1 MPDSRNHLFSQE
13 ADYFENF
20 YLRSDFN
27 SFIEESSVK
36 AHKSSATNYIS
47 LSIPFDNIDPLAV
60 LELMGGKNNFQYYWE
75 HPEKN
80 FAIAAAEKIKMIKV
94 SGKNRFRAIKNKLD
108 DLKKNIFSYSEISHS
123 LCGPHFFGGF
133 SFFDQ
138 KLSGAWD
145 AFGNAS
151 FVMPG
156 WTLIKDGKF
165 SILTITMG
173 INQAAS
179 SLEIKDELHNLYINF
194 KEQLASKLIKG
205 CTLDNKKKRTH
216 LIPIKNTDYRNWEKK
231 ILKAVSLIKD
241 NTFEKIVI
249 ARQHHVRLA
258 KDVIPARVMHQLR
271 KSYTNC
277 ISFIYQ
283 LNGES
288 CFMGCTP
295 EKLVSME
302 SSNVRTEG
310 LAGSISRGKTASQ
323 DARLEKKLLESQK
336 DLEEHQYVVDSIQDK
351 LKKFSSDIEFPAL
364 PEVKKITNVQHLYT
378 PIFASLAD
386 PMDPLELV
394 EKLHPT
400 PAVGGF
406 PQESALAHIQ
416 ELEQF
421 ERGWYGGPIGWFN
434 TNGRCEFAVAIRS
447 GLIRKNNI
455 QFFAGCGIVEDSD
468 PNTEWE
474 ETKLKLIPMLNAVEN
489 GVKI

>member
-1 MPDSRNHLFSQE
+1 MPDSRNQLTSPDT
-13 ADYFENF
+13 DYFETLYEN
-20 YLRSDFN
+20 SDFY
-27 SFIEESSVK
+27 SFLEDSSVK
-36 AHKSSATNYIS
+36 ACKSPVTNYIS

-60 LELMGGKNNFQYYWE
+60 LELMGRKNDFQYYWE
-75 HPEKN
+75 HPERE
-80 FAIAAAEKIKMIKV
+80 FAIAASEKLQMVKA
-94 SGKNRFRAIKNKLD
+94 SGENRFQAIRSKLS
-108 DLKKNIFSYSEISHS
+108 DLKRKIFSYSEIHHS
-123 LCGPHFFGGF
+123 LCGPHFLGGF

-151 FVMPG
+151 FVMPR

-165 SILTITMG
+165 SILTITSV
-173 INQAAS
+173 INRSAS
-179 SLEIKDELHNLYINF
+179 PLQIKDILHEQYINF
-194 KEQLASKLIKG
+194 RDQLAGKLSNG
-205 CTLDNKKKRTH
+205 CTLRKQKKRIQ
-216 LIPIKNTDYRNWEKK
+216 LPVIQNTDYHNWEKK
-231 ILKAVSLIKD
+231 VLKAVKLIKD
-241 NTFEKIVI
+241 QTFEKIVI
-249 ARQHHVRLA
+249 ARQHHIRLT
-258 KDVIPARVMHQLR
+258 KEVIPARVMHQLR

-283 LNGES
+283 LNSES

-302 SSNVRTEG
+302 SNNVRTEG

-323 DARLEKKLLESQK
+323 DARLEKQLLDSQK
-336 DLEEHQYVVDSIQDK
+336 DLEEHRYVVDSIQDK
-351 LKKFSSDIEFPAL
+351 LKEFTCEVEYPEL
-364 PEVKKITNVQHLYT
+364 PEVKKITNVQHLFT
-378 PIFASLAD
+378 PIHASLTER
-386 PMDPLELV
+386 MDPLELV

-406 PQESALAHIQ
+406 PQENALAHIQ

-434 TNGRCEFAVAIRS
+434 TNDRCEFAVAIRS

-468 PNTEWE
+468 PKTEWE

-489 GVKI
+489 GN